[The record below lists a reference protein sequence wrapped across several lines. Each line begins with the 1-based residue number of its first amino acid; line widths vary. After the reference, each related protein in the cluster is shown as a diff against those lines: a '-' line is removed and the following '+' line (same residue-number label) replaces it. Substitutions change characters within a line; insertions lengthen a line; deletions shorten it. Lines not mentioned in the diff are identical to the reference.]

1 MTDATAGK
9 VPVLECF
16 RAAWAFLFQNWQLF
30 VPTAAVVGTV
40 TGFALLIGGGGTAP
54 GPALLSMLPPLVA
67 GVMFTAAILRKA
79 VRNEFTGPAG
89 LGFGQDEMRLLGVLG
104 SIVLLI
110 FPVVFLALM
119 VFSVYIVGRLGL
131 TEQELEALSADP
143 EALAKAMT
151 DALGPTG
158 ILAMYGLF
166 FAGVALLVYVLA
178 KLFMVN
184 AATIGEKKIVF
195 FQTWAWS
202 KGNTYRIILAMLL
215 TALPAAGVNLLLQI
229 LVAST
234 GAGANL
240 IVAVVV
246 NAIAGFVA
254 AMVNIPQIALGAHLY
269 KGLRPP
275 EFVAK

>member
-16 RAAWAFLFQNWQLF
+16 RASWTFLFQNWQLF
-30 VPTAAVVGTV
+30 VPAAAVVGAV
-40 TGFALLIGGGGTAP
+40 TGLSLLIAGGGAAAP

-67 GVMFTAAILRKA
+67 SVMFTAAVLRKA
-79 VRNEFTGPAG
+79 VRDEFSGPAG
-89 LGFGQDEMRLLGVLG
+89 LGFGVDEMRLLGVLG

-110 FPVVFLALM
+110 FPAVFLALM
-119 VFSVYIVGRLGL
+119 VFSVYIVGRLGM
-131 TEQELEALSADP
+131 TEQQLEALSADP

-151 DALGPTG
+151 EALGPSG

-166 FAGVALLVYVLA
+166 FAGFAVLVYVLA

-215 TALPAAGVNLLLQI
+215 TALPAVGVNLLLQI
-229 LVAST
+229 LVASMS
-234 GAGANL
+234 ASL
-240 IVAVVV
+240 IAAVVV
-246 NAIAGFVA
+246 NAVAGAIAA
-254 AMVNIPQIALGAHLY
+254 LLNIPQIALGAHLY

-275 EFVAK
+275 GFVAK